1 MPVVFLCFWCR
12 MSSKRGKDNDN
23 DDDDDD
29 NDFDFEVEAEDED
42 EDNDD
47 KKKRLNKKQKFNVD
61 EFMKTGIHKE
71 TSGPTILRMQD
82 YYKIIETVRNYCIQ
96 HRVKYEKDFYT
107 SVLTPDENKFIKM
120 YLMTVGLIS
129 ETDKPKR
136 KKTLTAF
143 VGASKTST
151 ISRIHAHNLIGADHK
166 NPRTRNGASMW
177 KLCMIIF
184 IPDTLR
190 NYISSQVIHKY
201 WDSAHGKGK
210 INRGLFLSKFLGLPC
225 YIPEELKECVYIQNN
240 KFKMPAFVHYD
251 FKPSN
256 VEINQE
262 NKKLMVV

>member
-1 MPVVFLCFWCR
+1 MS
-12 MSSKRGKDNDN
+12 SSKRGYHNNN

-29 NDFDFEVEAEDED
+29 NENDDFNFELEEEDEED
-42 EDNDD
+42 E

-61 EFMKTGIHKE
+61 EFMKTGIYKE

-82 YYKIIETVRNYCIQ
+82 YYKIIETVRNYCIS
-96 HRVKYEKDFYT
+96 HGVKYERDFYN
-107 SVLTPDENKFIKM
+107 SLLTPEEDKFLKM

-143 VGASKTST
+143 VGASRTST
-151 ISRIHAHNLIGADHK
+151 ISRIHSHNLIGADHK
-166 NPRTRNGASMW
+166 NPRTKNGASMW
-177 KLCMIIF
+177 KLCMVIF

-210 INRGLFLSKFLGLPC
+210 INRGLFLARFLGLPC
-225 YIPEELKECVYIQNN
+225 YIPDELKECVYVQNN
-240 KFKMPAFVHYD
+240 KFKMPSFAEYD

-256 VEINQE
+256 VDMNQE
-262 NKKLMVV
+262 NKKLVIV